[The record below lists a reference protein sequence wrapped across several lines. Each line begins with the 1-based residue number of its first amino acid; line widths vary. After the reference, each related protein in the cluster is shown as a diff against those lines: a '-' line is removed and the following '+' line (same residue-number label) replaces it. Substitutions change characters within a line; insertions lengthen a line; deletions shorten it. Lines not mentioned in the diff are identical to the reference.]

1 MQRYMRRWHKRHAP
15 EWNSSGEETEKTDGE
30 EQAENMENET
40 MEKMATSGELGETT
54 ESSGEEG
61 IVDPDEHMAQMMFAV
76 GKLNHL

>member
-1 MQRYMRRWHKRHAP
+1 MHRYIRRWHNPHAP

-30 EQAENMENET
+30 EQVENEDNMENES
-40 MEKMATSGELGETT
+40 MEKMATSGELREST

-76 GKLNHL
+76 GEL